1 MMAFKPCYLARA
13 ISEVAVLKKRSFIS
27 ILLTL
32 GVITISIG
40 YAQYRYD
47 PFAPYRDFVKKPLL
61 IKPTPLKYFANEER
75 LIREKLKLDLVPKE
89 RSILSGLH
97 WVIGLADDEKK
108 FKVLFPDFLLLIDS
122 LSHGHGRVHQE
133 EVAKAISKRALS
145 MSLDKLSKLF
155 ENEPQSG
162 WRFLGL
168 LPVLSQYPEL
178 LKGYL
183 SFYQKQWP
191 DLHKDQAPSVK
202 EFQEA
207 VDKKRYQDLFD
218 ALVITS
224 FPHYYR
230 MKVKDSSALLPPDM
244 FPGYL
249 KAFESMVYKDHP
261 IEDQDFRTLGY
272 LVTHVPMVLTNY
284 GEYKLPKGVNSEK
297 AKAYMESS
305 LKKAHQLGDF
315 DLFAEYILCLKM
327 FGPDDSPHIK
337 DLEKFIFKL
346 QRPDGS
352 WGSKRDFA
360 TSPYT
365 AIHPTGAALMALN
378 QVDQRSY

>member
-1 MMAFKPCYLARA
+1 MLKRRSRA
-13 ISEVAVLKKRSFIS
+13 IAILS
-27 ILLTL
+27 ILGL
-32 GVITISIG
+32 ITISIG

-47 PFAPYRDFVKKPLL
+47 PFAQYRDFVKKPLL
-61 IKPTPLKYFANEER
+61 IKPTPLKHFANEER

-97 WVIGLADDEKK
+97 WVLGLTDDEKK
-108 FKVLFPDFLLLIDS
+108 FKELFPDFMLLIDS

-133 EVAKAISKRALS
+133 EAARAISKRALS
-145 MSLDKLSKLF
+145 MSLDKLSDLF
-155 ENEPQSG
+155 DDKPESG

-168 LPVLSQYPEL
+168 LPVVSQYPEL

-183 SFYQKQWP
+183 DFYQKQWP
-191 DLHKDQAPSVK
+191 KLNEDEPPSAK
-202 EFQEA
+202 EFQKA
-207 VDKKRYQDLFD
+207 VDEKRYQDLFD

-230 MKVKDSSALLPPDM
+230 VKIKDSTVPLPPDR
-244 FPGYL
+244 FPEYL
-249 KAFESMVYKDHP
+249 KAYESIIYKDHP
-261 IEDQDFRTLGY
+261 IEDRDFRTLGY
-272 LVTHVPMVLTNY
+272 LVTHIPMVLTNY
-284 GEYKLPKGVNSEK
+284 GEYKLPKGVNADK

-305 LKKAHQLGDF
+305 FKKAHKLGDF
-315 DLFAEYILCLKM
+315 DMFAEYILCLKM

-337 DLEKFIFKL
+337 ELEKFIYGL

-352 WGSKRDFA
+352 WGSQRDFT
-360 TSPYT
+360 TSAYT